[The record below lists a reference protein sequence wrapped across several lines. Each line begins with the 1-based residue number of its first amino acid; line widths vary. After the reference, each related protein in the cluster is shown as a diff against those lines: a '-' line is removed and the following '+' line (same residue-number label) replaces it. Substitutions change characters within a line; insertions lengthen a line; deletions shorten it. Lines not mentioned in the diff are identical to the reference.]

1 MMAIRS
7 EIAEKADFA
16 KIRYA
21 QCWEDADVL
30 LEALQLD
37 STDTCLS
44 VASAGDNTLALV
56 GAGAK
61 RVIAADLS
69 PAQIA
74 CLELRV
80 AAYRNLKHAEFL
92 ELLGQNASKQRIDL
106 YKRCRGDLSASV
118 RHFWDDRHR
127 LIRLGIAYSGKFER
141 FLTMFRR
148 FVLPLV
154 HRRKKIERLFEMST
168 VQERHDFYERE
179 WNTRR
184 WAVLC
189 NILFG
194 NAALGRLGRD
204 PSFTRFADEQV
215 GQSLQRRIPN
225 ALIKLEPQKN
235 PYLQWILAGRFVS
248 ALPYALRPE
257 NFDRIRQNLDSL
269 EWHCA
274 SVEEV
279 VSGLP
284 DDVLHGCNL
293 SNIFEYVSPDIYK
306 SMLAKI
312 IRVSAPGCRLV
323 YWNVVVKRHCPPAL
337 ADRLRQRR
345 DLAVRLHRKDK
356 AFFYRDLVIEEVV

>member
-1 MMAIRS
+1 MAISS
-7 EIAEKADFA
+7 ETSIPF
-16 KIRYA
+16 A

-30 LEALQLD
+30 LEALQVD
-37 STDTCLS
+37 SADTCLS

-92 ELLGQNASKQRIDL
+92 ELLGQNPSKQRLDL
-106 YKRCRGDLSASV
+106 YQRCRDDLSGPV
-118 RHFWDDRHR
+118 RRFWDKRQR
-127 LIRLGIAYSGKFER
+127 LVLQGIVHSGRFER
-141 FLTMFRR
+141 FLTFLRR

-154 HRRKKIERLFEMST
+154 HRRRKVERLFEMST
-168 VQERHDFYERE
+168 VQERHEFYERE
-179 WNTRR
+179 WNTYR
-184 WAVLC
+184 WSLLC
-189 NILFG
+189 KILLG
-194 NAALGRLGRD
+194 NAALGRRARFSKEPVTPILG
-204 PSFTRFADEQV
+204 
-215 GQSLQRRIPN
+215 RRIPN
-225 ALIKLEPQKN
+225 ALIKLPPQNN
-235 PYLQWILAGRFVS
+235 PYLQWVLAGRYIS

-279 VSGLP
+279 IAGLP
-284 DDVLHGCNL
+284 DDVLHCCNL
-293 SNIFEYVSPDIYK
+293 SNIFEHVSPESYTR
-306 SMLAKI
+306 MLDEI
-312 IRVSAPGCRLV
+312 IRVSAPACRLV
-323 YWNVVVKRHCPPAL
+323 YWNIVAERHCPPVL

-345 DLAVRLHRKDK
+345 DLAVRLARKDK

>member
-1 MMAIRS
+1 MAIRS

-16 KIRYA
+16 RIRYA

-30 LEALQLD
+30 LEALQVD
-37 STDTCLS
+37 SMDTCLS
-44 VASAGDNTLALV
+44 IASAGDNTLALV
-56 GAGAK
+56 GAGAR

-80 AAYRNLKHAEFL
+80 AGYRNLKHAGFL
-92 ELLGQNASKQRIDL
+92 ELLGQNPSDRRLEL
-106 YKRCRGDLSASV
+106 YRQCRGDLSPSA
-118 RHFWDDRHR
+118 RRFWDERRR

-141 FLTMFRR
+141 FLMMFRR

-154 HRRKKIERLFEMST
+154 HGRKKVARLFEIKT
-168 VQERHDFYERE
+168 VQERQQFYERE
-179 WNTRR
+179 WNTHR
-184 WAVLC
+184 WGLLC
-189 NILFG
+189 KVVFG
-194 NAALGRLGRD
+194 NACLGRLGRD

-215 GQSLQRRIPN
+215 AQSLQRRIPN
-225 ALIKLEPQKN
+225 AFVRLEPQKN

-279 VSGLP
+279 VAGLP
-284 DDVLHGCNL
+284 DNVLHCCNL
-293 SNIFEYVSPDIYK
+293 SNIFEYVSPESYER
-306 SMLAKI
+306 MLDEI

-323 YWNVVVKRHCPPAL
+323 YWNVVVQRHCPPVL

-356 AFFYRDLVIEEVV
+356 AFFYRDLIIEEVV

>member
-1 MMAIRS
+1 MAIRS
-7 EIAEKADFA
+7 EIAERADFA

-21 QCWEDADVL
+21 QCWEDADIL
-30 LEALQLD
+30 LEALQVD
-37 STDTCLS
+37 SADTCLS

-92 ELLGQNASKQRIDL
+92 ELLGQNPSKQRLDL
-106 YKRCRGDLSASV
+106 YQRCRADLSVDV
-118 RHFWDDRHR
+118 RRFWDDRRR
-127 LIRLGIAYSGKFER
+127 LIRLGIAYSGKFEH
-141 FLTMFRR
+141 FLSFFRR

-154 HRRKKIERLFEMST
+154 HGRKKIQRLFELST
-168 VQERHDFYERE
+168 VQERQDFYERE

-184 WAVLC
+184 WAMLCKVL
-189 NILFG
+189 FA
-194 NAALGRLGRD
+194 NACLGRLGRD
-204 PSFTRFADEQV
+204 PTFTRFADEPV

-225 ALIKLEPQKN
+225 ALVKMEPRKN
-235 PYLQWILAGRFVS
+235 PYLQWILAGRYVS

-274 SVEEV
+274 SVEDVISE
-279 VSGLP
+279 LP
-284 DDVLHGCNL
+284 DDVLHCCNL
-293 SNIFEYVSPDIYK
+293 SNIFEYVSPESYK
-306 SMLAKI
+306 NMLDEI

-323 YWNVVVKRHCPPAL
+323 YWNVVVERHCPPAL

-345 DLAVRLHRKDK
+345 DIAVRLHRKDK

>member
-1 MMAIRS
+1 MAIRS

-16 KIRYA
+16 GIRYA

-30 LEALQLD
+30 LEALQVD
-37 STDTCLS
+37 SVDTCLS

-61 RVIAADLS
+61 RIIAADLS

-92 ELLGQNASKQRIDL
+92 ELLGQNASEQRLDL
-106 YKRCRGDLSASV
+106 YSRCRSDLSASA
-118 RHFWDDRHR
+118 RGFWDERHR
-127 LIRLGIAYSGKFER
+127 LIRLGIAYCGKFER
-141 FLTMFRR
+141 YLTMFRR

-154 HRRKKIERLFEMST
+154 HRRKKVDRLFEMST
-168 VQERHDFYERE
+168 VQERHEFYERE
-179 WNTRR
+179 WNTYR
-184 WAVLC
+184 WILLC
-189 NILFG
+189 KFLFG
-194 NAALGRLGRD
+194 NAVLGHLGRD
-204 PSFTRFADEQV
+204 PTFTRFADESV
-215 GQSLQRRIPN
+215 AQSLQRRIPY

-279 VSGLP
+279 ISQLP
-284 DDVLHGCNL
+284 DDVLHCCNL
-293 SNIFEYVSPDIYK
+293 SNIFEYVSPESYER
-306 SMLAKI
+306 MLGEI

-323 YWNVVVKRHCPPAL
+323 YWNVVVQRHCPPVL
-337 ADRLRQRR
+337 AHRLRQRR
-345 DLAVRLHRKDK
+345 DIAVRLHRKDK
-356 AFFYRDLVIEEVV
+356 AFFYRDLIIEEVV

>member
-1 MMAIRS
+1 MAIRS
-7 EIAEKADFA
+7 EIAGKADFA
-16 KIRYA
+16 RIRYA
-21 QCWEDADVL
+21 QCWEDADIL
-30 LEALQLD
+30 LEALQVD
-37 STDTCLS
+37 SADTCLS

-80 AAYRNLKHAEFL
+80 AAYRNLKHPEFL
-92 ELLGQNASKQRIDL
+92 ELLGQNASDRRLDL
-106 YKRCRGDLSASV
+106 YQRCRGDLSPTG
-118 RHFWDDRHR
+118 RDFWDDRQR

-141 FLTMFRR
+141 FLTFFRR

-154 HRRKKIERLFEMST
+154 HRRKKIERLFELST

-179 WNTRR
+179 WNTHR
-184 WAVLC
+184 WAMLC
-189 NILFG
+189 KVIFG
-194 NAALGRLGRD
+194 NACLGQLGRD
-204 PSFTRFADEQV
+204 PAFTRFADESV
-215 GQSLQRRIPN
+215 AQSLQRRIPN
-225 ALIKLEPQKN
+225 ALVRLDPRKN

-279 VSGLP
+279 ISELP
-284 DDVLHGCNL
+284 DDVLHCCNL
-293 SNIFEYVSPDIYK
+293 SNIFEYVSPESYK
-306 SMLAKI
+306 NMLDEI

-323 YWNVVVKRHCPPAL
+323 YWNVVVQRHCPPVL

-345 DLAVRLHRKDK
+345 DIAVRLHRKDK
-356 AFFYRDLVIEEVV
+356 AFFYRDLIIEEVV

>member
-1 MMAIRS
+1 MARIP
-7 EIAEKADFA
+7 
-16 KIRYA
+16 YA

-30 LEALQLD
+30 LEALQVD
-37 STDTCLS
+37 SADTCLS

-92 ELLGQNASKQRIDL
+92 ELLGQDASNRRLDL
-106 YKRCRGDLSASV
+106 YQRCRADLSESS
-118 RHFWDDRHR
+118 RRFWDRRQH
-127 LIRLGIAYSGKFER
+127 LVLQGIVYSGRFER
-141 FLTMFRR
+141 FLTFLRR

-154 HRRKKIERLFEMST
+154 HRRKKVERLFKITT
-168 VQERHDFYERE
+168 VQERHEFYERE
-179 WNTRR
+179 WNTHR
-184 WAVLC
+184 WKLLC
-189 NILFG
+189 NVLFG
-194 NAALGRLGRD
+194 HKNEPVVKILN
-204 PSFTRFADEQV
+204 
-215 GQSLQRRIPN
+215 RRIPN
-225 ALIKLEPQKN
+225 TLVKIPPKTN
-235 PYLQWILAGRFVS
+235 PYLQWILAGRYVS

-279 VSGLP
+279 ISDLP
-284 DDVLHGCNL
+284 DDVLHCCNL
-293 SNIFEYVSPDIYK
+293 SNIFEHVSPESYK
-306 SMLAKI
+306 RMLDEI
-312 IRVSAPGCRLV
+312 IRVSAAGCRLV
-323 YWNVVVKRHCPPAL
+323 YWNVVAERHCPPVL
-337 ADRLRQRR
+337 SDRLRQRR

-356 AFFYRDLVIEEVV
+356 AFFHRDLVIEEVV